1 MLQRT
6 GVGSAFNNWRR
17 SNPRLAH
24 SLPDLALD
32 ASSREIDRA
41 CSPSSGRQ
49 LDRLSPVSPN
59 ERGRD
64 PRSSGEEENEN
75 MLQRMGLSAFIGS
88 VGTNDGLSHNL
99 ELWGSSLDRVGGL
112 VDLLAFFD
120 V

>member
-6 GVGSAFNNWRR
+6 GVGNAFNNWRR

-32 ASSREIDRA
+32 ARSRDIDRA

-59 ERGRD
+59 DRGHDPRFKLSQMGRKHVANTGISGVKWERGNARL
-64 PRSSGEEENEN
+64 PYS
-75 MLQRMGLSAFIGS
+75 
-88 VGTNDGLSHNL
+88 
-99 ELWGSSLDRVGGL
+99 
-112 VDLLAFFD
+112 
-120 V
+120 